1 MKIAIYQIA
10 IERDEN
16 RLAFQSLNHIISVSN
31 GRVPAKLYDCVFA
44 GEVSA
49 QTLEDIFYVFN
60 MEHPSGYKG
69 RSLSV
74 SDVVEIFL
82 ASGESEFYY
91 CEPIGFKRIRFER
104 SKPNA
109 ERKINQALQH
119 KQEASNYR
127 RLLWPKRRISQ

>member
-10 IERDEN
+10 IEHDEN
-16 RLAFQSLNHIISVSN
+16 RLAFQSLDHIISVSN
-31 GRVPAKLYDCVFA
+31 GRVPVELYDCVFA

-91 CEPIGFKRIRFER
+91 CEPIGFKRIHFL
-104 SKPNA
+104 KG
-109 ERKINQALQH
+109 
-119 KQEASNYR
+119 
-127 RLLWPKRRISQ
+127 

>member
-16 RLAFQSLNHIISVSN
+16 RLAFQSLNHIILVSN
-31 GRVPAKLYDCVFA
+31 SRIPAELYDCVFA

-69 RSLSV
+69 WSLSV

-91 CEPIGFKRIRFER
+91 CEPIGFKRIRFE
-104 SKPNA
+104 K
-109 ERKINQALQH
+109 E
-119 KQEASNYR
+119 
-127 RLLWPKRRISQ
+127 

>member
-82 ASGESEFYY
+82 ASG
-91 CEPIGFKRIRFER
+91 
-104 SKPNA
+104 
-109 ERKINQALQH
+109 
-119 KQEASNYR
+119 
-127 RLLWPKRRISQ
+127 

>member
-31 GRVPAKLYDCVFA
+31 GRVPVELYDCVFA

-74 SDVVEIFL
+74 VPFPVSWTVKMKKKQKETQDILSYHTQAAGCSDKARAK
-82 ASGESEFYY
+82 ASGGRQ
-91 CEPIGFKRIRFER
+91 PIEECGRTG
-104 SKPNA
+104 
-109 ERKINQALQH
+109 L
-119 KQEASNYR
+119 
-127 RLLWPKRRISQ
+127 

>member
-31 GRVPAKLYDCVFA
+31 GRVPAELYDCVFA

-60 MEHPSGYKG
+60 MEHPSGYKW

-82 ASGESEFYY
+82 ASGGSEFYY
-91 CEPIGFKRIRFER
+91 CEPIGFKRIRFE
-104 SKPNA
+104 K
-109 ERKINQALQH
+109 E
-119 KQEASNYR
+119 
-127 RLLWPKRRISQ
+127 

>member
-31 GRVPAKLYDCVFA
+31 GRVPAELYDCVFA

-82 ASGESEFYY
+82 ASGGSEFYY
-91 CEPIGFKRIRFER
+91 SGSSGFALKR

-109 ERKINQALQH
+109 EH
-119 KQEASNYR
+119 KNKSGFTAQTGGVELSA
-127 RLLWPKRRISQ
+127 PPVA

>member
-16 RLAFQSLNHIISVSN
+16 RLTFQNLNHIISVSN
-31 GRVPAKLYDCVFA
+31 GRVPAELYDCVFA

-74 SDVVEIFL
+74 SDVVTVSQ
-82 ASGESEFYY
+82 SGSS
-91 CEPIGFKRIRFER
+91 GFALER
-104 SKPNA
+104 GKPNA
-109 ERKINQALQH
+109 EH
-119 KQEASNYR
+119 KNKSGFTAQTGGVELSA
-127 RLLWPKRRISQ
+127 PPVA

>member
-31 GRVPAKLYDCVFA
+31 GRVPAELYDCVFA

-82 ASGESEFYY
+82 ASGGSEFYY
-91 CEPIGFKRIRFER
+91 WKCFL
-104 SKPNA
+104 SKSLHHL
-109 ERKINQALQH
+109 KLQQISTALYSMYTTSAPLQ
-119 KQEASNYR
+119 
-127 RLLWPKRRISQ
+127 

>member
-49 QTLEDIFYVFN
+49 QTLEDIF
-60 MEHPSGYKG
+60 
-69 RSLSV
+69 
-74 SDVVEIFL
+74 
-82 ASGESEFYY
+82 
-91 CEPIGFKRIRFER
+91 
-104 SKPNA
+104 
-109 ERKINQALQH
+109 
-119 KQEASNYR
+119 
-127 RLLWPKRRISQ
+127 

>member
-31 GRVPAKLYDCVFA
+31 GRVPAELYDCVFA
-44 GEVSA
+44 GEVSV
-49 QTLEDIFYVFN
+49 QTLEDTFYVFN

-104 SKPNA
+104 GKPNA
-109 ERKINQALQH
+109 EH
-119 KQEASNYR
+119 KNKSGFTAQTGGVEFSA
-127 RLLWPKRRISQ
+127 PPVA

>member
-31 GRVPAKLYDCVFA
+31 GRVPAELYDCVFA

-60 MEHPSGYKG
+60 MEQPSGYKG

-82 ASGESEFYY
+82 ASGGSEFYY
-91 CEPIGFKRIRFER
+91 LSLIHIPSPRD
-104 SKPNA
+104 A
-109 ERKINQALQH
+109 
-119 KQEASNYR
+119 
-127 RLLWPKRRISQ
+127 

>member
-31 GRVPAKLYDCVFA
+31 GRVPAELYDCVFA

-82 ASGESEFYY
+82 ASGGSDTNIFL
-91 CEPIGFKRIRFER
+91 KRLI
-104 SKPNA
+104 
-109 ERKINQALQH
+109 I
-119 KQEASNYR
+119 YR
-127 RLLWPKRRISQ
+127 PLLYNEDGDEK

>member
-31 GRVPAKLYDCVFA
+31 GRVPAELYDCVFA

-82 ASGESEFYY
+82 ASGGSEFYY
-91 CEPIGFKRIRFER
+91 CEPFALER
-104 SKPNA
+104 GKPNA
-109 ERKINQALQH
+109 ERKNKSGFTAQTGGVELSAPPV
-119 KQEASNYR
+119 A
-127 RLLWPKRRISQ
+127 

>member
-10 IERDEN
+10 MERDEN

-31 GRVPAKLYDCVFA
+31 GRVPAELYDCVFA
-44 GEVSA
+44 GEASA

-82 ASGESEFYY
+82 ASGGSEFYY
-91 CEPIGFKRIRFER
+91 PRYERRYLAGCGCSSAGNLPISCFACIH
-104 SKPNA
+104 
-109 ERKINQALQH
+109 L
-119 KQEASNYR
+119 
-127 RLLWPKRRISQ
+127 

>member
-31 GRVPAKLYDCVFA
+31 GRVPAELYDCVFA

-60 MEHPSGYKG
+60 MENGNGSVRAPTAPYTANVRTIMAAITITSRVVNLFFSVVVFIKKLLSKN
-69 RSLSV
+69 RSV
-74 SDVVEIFL
+74 
-82 ASGESEFYY
+82 
-91 CEPIGFKRIRFER
+91 GFTRM
-104 SKPNA
+104 S
-109 ERKINQALQH
+109 
-119 KQEASNYR
+119 
-127 RLLWPKRRISQ
+127 

>member
-31 GRVPAKLYDCVFA
+31 GRVPAELYDCVFA

-74 SDVVEIFL
+74 SDVVEYFL
-82 ASGESEFYY
+82 HQEEVSSITVSQSGSSGFALES
-91 CEPIGFKRIRFER
+91 G
-104 SKPNA
+104 KPNA
-109 ERKINQALQH
+109 EH
-119 KQEASNYR
+119 KNKSGFTAQTGGVELSA
-127 RLLWPKRRISQ
+127 PPVA

>member
-31 GRVPAKLYDCVFA
+31 GRVPAELYDCVFA

-82 ASGESEFYY
+82 ASGGSEFYY
-91 CEPIGFKRIRFER
+91 CGQSGSSGFALKR

-109 ERKINQALQH
+109 EH
-119 KQEASNYR
+119 KNKSGFTAQTGGVELSA
-127 RLLWPKRRISQ
+127 PPVA

>member
-31 GRVPAKLYDCVFA
+31 GRVPVELYDCVFA
-44 GEVSA
+44 GEVSV

-82 ASGESEFYY
+82 HQEKASSITVSQSGSS
-91 CEPIGFKRIRFER
+91 GFTFER
-104 SKPNA
+104 GKPNA
-109 ERKINQALQH
+109 EH
-119 KQEASNYR
+119 KNKSGFTA
-127 RLLWPKRRISQ
+127 